1 MLRFFDYMQYRVCEF
16 YLKHRGTSPEGT
28 AIIIV
33 ALMQFLNIFSIYNL
47 LSIITQKKLSVGKGT
62 VLAVIVLLLFLN
74 GWRYY
79 KFDYG
84 MLKKKWA
91 EPGEQDKTRRG
102 YWIILYIIVS
112 IALCIGLT
120 VYVGSNKSWK

>member
-1 MLRFFDYMQYRVCEF
+1 MQYRVCEF

-33 ALMQFLNIFSIYNL
+33 TLMQFLNIFSIYDI

-62 VLAVIVLLLFLN
+62 ILAVIVLLLFLN
-74 GWRYY
+74 GRRYY

-91 EPGEQDKTRRG
+91 EPGGQEKTKRG
-102 YWIILYIIVS
+102 YLVILYIIIS
-112 IALCIGLT
+112 ITLCIGLT
-120 VYVGSNKSWK
+120 VYVGSKKSWE